1 MPQINFIF
9 FALRPTYRS
18 TFYLGGILRNMSEYL
33 GQVLDICIFRILYFR
48 HRKLPS
54 LFSFIATFGL
64 FGPYGHF
71 FIERLIAKVFGDSLK
86 TIMGIF
92 QLYTGIF
99 VHYQV

>member
-1 MPQINFIF
+1 M
-9 FALRPTYRS
+9 
-18 TFYLGGILRNMSEYL
+18 LRNISEYL
-33 GQVLDICIFRILYFR
+33 GQALDICMFRILYFR

-54 LFSFIATFGL
+54 LFSFITTFGL

-71 FIERLIAKVFGDSLK
+71 FIERLIDKAFGDSLR

-99 VHYQV
+99 VHYQI

>member
-1 MPQINFIF
+1 MPQTFRFII
-9 FALRPTYRS
+9 YV
-18 TFYLGGILRNMSEYL
+18 GGMLRNISEYL
-33 GQVLDICIFRILYFR
+33 GQVLDICICRILYFR
-48 HRKLPS
+48 HLKLPS

-71 FIERLIAKVFGDSLK
+71 FIERLIAKAFGDSLK

-99 VHYQV
+99 AHYQI